1 MRNDHDLLV
10 LVLVLVLVLFRR
22 RDRDS
27 VCNRSVNSEC
37 FANC

>member
-1 MRNDHDLLV
+1 MRNDHDL
-10 LVLVLVLVLFRR
+10 LVLFRR

>member
-1 MRNDHDLLV
+1 MRNDHYL
-10 LVLVLVLVLFRR
+10 LVLFRR

-27 VCNRSVNSEC
+27 VCNRSVNREC